1 MADPSDIDEEFVEW
15 DTIADCGQDVDEVE
29 VIDVEIEE
37 IDDGHHMAQI
47 HTQFK
52 HQFEALYAVSMTII
66 EAIALVT
73 QRAEPIPYHTSILS
87 GEGWI
92 LELLNGHPEWICTE
106 LGIHKHVFKML
117 VDELQCH
124 QFNHSKHVTLQEQLG
139 IFLYTAVTGL
149 SIRHIGEHFQQSNS
163 TISK

>member
-1 MADPSDIDEEFVEW
+1 MADPSDIDEEFIEW

-37 IDDGHHMAQI
+37 INDGHHMAQI

-73 QRAEPIPYHTSILS
+73 QRAEPIPYL
-87 GEGWI
+87 
-92 LELLNGHPEWICTE
+92 HPFW
-106 LGIHKHVFKML
+106 
-117 VDELQCH
+117 
-124 QFNHSKHVTLQEQLG
+124 
-139 IFLYTAVTGL
+139 
-149 SIRHIGEHFQQSNS
+149 
-163 TISK
+163 

>member
-1 MADPSDIDEEFVEW
+1 MAEHHLDINEEFVEW
-15 DTIADCGQDVDEVE
+15 DTIVDCGQDVDEVE

-47 HTQFK
+47 RTRFKVQFK
-52 HQFEALYAVSMTII
+52 ALYAVSMTII
-66 EAIALVT
+66 KAIALAT

-87 GEGWI
+87 GEGWM
-92 LELLNGHPEWICTE
+92 LELLNGHLERIRTE
-106 LGIHKHVFKML
+106 LGVHKHVFKMV

-149 SIRHIGEHFQQSNS
+149 SIRHVGECFQ
-163 TISK
+163 